1 MRFGYNFSN
10 LCGTVY
16 QCGNILFTPSGNEI
30 ISAVGSRVTVFNIV
44 KHTSVT
50 LPFESRALIKR
61 MAMTPNGRLLLTID
75 EDGHSLCVDFAH
87 RTVLYR
93 FNFKK
98 TPEAVEFSPNGK
110 YFAITLG
117 KKIQIWFTPG
127 KDRVF
132 APYVLHQTFT
142 GHHDNVLSLNWS
154 PDSTRLVTGSADLS
168 VKVYMI
174 RPPPKHP
181 SKNILLIQDDRS
193 SSSNNN
199 NDNSNNSNNVNNDQ
213 EYNNNNNLYSTTL
226 AGHRGQVVACFFTS
240 SGRGITSV
248 ASDGAVFEWIE
259 ESQEIIKRL
268 PSIDGM
274 EVDADADDDDG
285 NNSDVLTR
293 WKLDEKHYIQ
303 QDHAK
308 ITSAN
313 MVNAKNLLLVGFSSG
328 VFGLYEMPGV
338 TNIYTLSI
346 SQHKINTVAISPT
359 SDWLAFG
366 AKDLGQLLVWEWQ
379 SETYVLKQQG
389 HYYNVNCVAFSPDG
403 QLVATGGDDAKVKVW
418 NTSSGFCFVTFNE
431 HKAPVKAMEFACGE
445 TGSAII
451 TASLDGTV
459 RAFDLARYRNF
470 RTMRP
475 PEPCQLLSLAIDGGG
490 EVVCAGAMEPY
501 EIYTWSLR
509 TGKLLDVLTGHNG
522 PVCSLAFSPLQ
533 PILAS
538 SSWDKSVRVWE
549 PYKSTTP
556 IETFP
561 HRSEVL
567 AVSFRPDAKE
577 LCSTTLDGTICMWDV
592 ENGTPTGTIDA
603 RRDVRNPT
611 SLCYSADGTCILV
624 SSGQNSNVCIYSI
637 EQKVLIKRYTMTH
650 RKNATMRSQSVRFSP
665 TGHSWAAATSEG
677 LMVYSLNEQPFTPV
691 ALSEAATPQRVRS
704 LLNKKKYGQALVLS
718 MHLNDSI
725 IVREA
730 FEAVPVENIQ
740 VVAKS
745 IPAGFLQRLLDLI
758 SVALADTPHIEFYL
772 NWINTLMNGNIV
784 TVQTPQFMRTLRG
797 LKRAVNSHQNDLK
810 EVCDENQYMMS
821 YAMSLSTLVVG
832 EDDSSSSS
840 RVQTK

>member
-1 MRFGYNFSN
+1 MRFGYKFTN

-16 QCGNILFTPSGNEI
+16 RCANVLFTPSGDEVL
-30 ISAVGSRVTVFNIV
+30 SAVGSRVTVFDIV

-50 LPFESRALIKR
+50 LPFEARALIKR
-61 MAMTPNGRLLLTID
+61 MAMTPDGRLLLTID

-93 FNFKK
+93 FNFKS
-98 TPEAVEFSPNGK
+98 TPRAVEFSPDGK
-110 YFAITLG
+110 YFAVTIG
-117 KKIQIWFTPG
+117 KKVQVWFTPG
-127 KDRVF
+127 KNRVF

-142 GHHDNVLSLNWS
+142 GHHDDVLSLNWS

-168 VKVYMI
+168 VRIYMI
-174 RPPPKHP
+174 RPPTKKRKR
-181 SKNILLIQDDRS
+181 SLLSADRNGLS
-193 SSSNNN
+193 GES
-199 NDNSNNSNNVNNDQ
+199 DK
-213 EYNNNNNLYSTTL
+213 LFSTTL
-226 AGHRGQVVACFFTS
+226 SGHREQIVACFFTS
-240 SGRGITSV
+240 SGQGITSV
-248 ASDGAVFEWIE
+248 ARDGAVFEWVE
-259 ESQEIIKRL
+259 ESQEIATR
-268 PSIDGM
+268 DGVQT
-274 EVDADADDDDG
+274 EEGEDV
-285 NNSDVLTR
+285 NNFEVLTR
-293 WKLDEKHYIQ
+293 WKLDAKHYIQ

-308 ITSAN
+308 IISAN
-313 MVNAKNLLLVGFSSG
+313 MVRNKSLLLVGFSSG
-328 VFGLYEMPGV
+328 VFGLYEMPGA

-418 NTSSGFCFVTFNE
+418 NTSSGFCFVTFSE
-431 HKAPVKAMEFACGE
+431 HKAPIKAVEFACGE
-445 TGSAII
+445 TGNAVI

-490 EVVCAGAMEPY
+490 EVICAGAMEPY

-538 SSWDKSVRVWE
+538 SSWDQSVRVWE
-549 PYKSTTP
+549 PYKNTTP

-567 AVSFRPDAKE
+567 AVAFRPDAKE

-603 RRDVRNPT
+603 RRDLKT
-611 SLCYSADGTCILV
+611 
-624 SSGQNSNVCIYSI
+624 QH
-637 EQKVLIKRYTMTH
+637 RY
-650 RKNATMRSQSVRFSP
+650 AT
-665 TGHSWAAATSEG
+665 
-677 LMVYSLNEQPFTPV
+677 
-691 ALSEAATPQRVRS
+691 
-704 LLNKKKYGQALVLS
+704 LLTAHV
-718 MHLNDSI
+718 
-725 IVREA
+725 
-730 FEAVPVENIQ
+730 F
-740 VVAKS
+740 
-745 IPAGFLQRLLDLI
+745 
-758 SVALADTPHIEFYL
+758 
-772 NWINTLMNGNIV
+772 
-784 TVQTPQFMRTLRG
+784 
-797 LKRAVNSHQNDLK
+797 
-810 EVCDENQYMMS
+810 
-821 YAMSLSTLVVG
+821 
-832 EDDSSSSS
+832 
-840 RVQTK
+840 

>member
-16 QCGNILFTPSGNEI
+16 RCANVLFTPSGNEI
-30 ISAVGSRVTVFNIV
+30 LSAVGSRVTVFDIV

-50 LPFESRALIKR
+50 LPFESRAMIKR
-61 MAMTPNGRLLLTID
+61 MAMTPDGRLLLTID
-75 EDGHSLCVDFAH
+75 EDGHSLCVDFSH

-93 FNFKK
+93 FNFKR

-110 YFAITLG
+110 YFAITTG
-117 KKIQIWFTPG
+117 KKIQVWFTPG
-127 KDRVF
+127 KERVF
-132 APYVLHQTFT
+132 APYVLHQTFS

-154 PDSTRLVTGSADLS
+154 PDSKRLVTGSADLS

-174 RPPPKHP
+174 RPPPKDP
-181 SKNILLIQDDRS
+181 SKNLLLTMDKYS
-193 SSSNNN
+193 GS
-199 NDNSNNSNNVNNDQ
+199 NVNNINDDD
-213 EYNNNNNLYSTTL
+213 NKNKDNNLYSTTL

-248 ASDGAVFEWIE
+248 GSDGAVFEWIE
-259 ESQEIIKRL
+259 ESQEITR
-268 PSIDGM
+268 GQ
-274 EVDADADDDDG
+274 ADNTIDDDDG
-285 NNSDVLTR
+285 GTNDFDVLTR
-293 WKLDEKHYIQ
+293 WKLSDKHYIQ

-313 MVNAKNLLLVGFSSG
+313 MVGAKNLLLVGFSSG

-346 SQHKINTVAISPT
+346 SQHKISTVALSPT

-556 IETFP
+556 LETFP

-577 LCSTTLDGTICMWDV
+577 LCCTTMDGTICMWDV
-592 ENGTPTGTIDA
+592 ENGTPSGTIDA
-603 RRDVRNPT
+603 RRDVKNPT
-611 SLCYSADGTCILV
+611 ALCYSTDGSCILV
-624 SSGQNSNVCIYSI
+624 SSGKNSNVCIYSI

-718 MHLNDSI
+718 MHLNDSE

-730 FEAVPVENIQ
+730 FEAVPVENISI
-740 VVAKS
+740 VAKS

-758 SVALADTPHIEFYL
+758 SVALADTPHLEFYL
-772 NWINTLMNGNIV
+772 IWVNTLMNGNIT
-784 TVQTPQFMRTLRG
+784 TVQTPQFMRTLRA
-797 LKRAVNSHQNDLK
+797 LKRAVSSHQNDLNV
-810 EVCDENQYMMS
+810 VCDENQYMIS
-821 YAMSLSTLVVG
+821 YAMSLSTLVD
-832 EDDSSSSS
+832 ED
-840 RVQTK
+840 